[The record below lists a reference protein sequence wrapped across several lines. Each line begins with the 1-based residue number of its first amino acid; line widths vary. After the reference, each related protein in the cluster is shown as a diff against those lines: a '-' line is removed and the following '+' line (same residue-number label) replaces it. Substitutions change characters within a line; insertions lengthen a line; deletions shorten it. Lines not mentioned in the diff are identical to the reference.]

1 MGGARLGALAA
12 IGGAVD
18 VEPRNGTNE
27 NAYLHTAA
35 MSEPREASEAPA
47 ALRALLRVPLFY
59 KILIANAGI
68 VILGAVV
75 GTVATVEYL
84 RAEPGHS
91 TLWLIAALALA
102 GVAASVL
109 VNAAILRLALSP
121 LRLLEETAARVQ
133 QGDLDARA
141 PLSPIS
147 DRELER
153 ITRTFNS
160 MLDNLA
166 SFRRRL
172 RDIAARALEAEEE
185 ERKRI
190 ARELHDDT
198 AQRLAA
204 LLLRIRVAR
213 SARDPAARETLLE
226 EVRTELGA
234 TIEGVRRFARGLRP
248 PALEELGLVP
258 ALEAHARGL
267 EDSLGLSVR
276 IEADPL
282 DGLLSPQAELALYR
296 IVQEAL
302 SNVARHAQAEWAQVR
317 LARADGGVTATVED
331 DGEGFAVAEV
341 MAREGRGLGLFGMQE
356 RAAYLGGRVEI
367 QSRPGA
373 GTRVSAQIPGAA
385 EEGRS

>member
-1 MGGARLGALAA
+1 
-12 IGGAVD
+12 
-18 VEPRNGTNE
+18 
-27 NAYLHTAA
+27 

>member
-1 MGGARLGALAA
+1 
-12 IGGAVD
+12 
-18 VEPRNGTNE
+18 
-27 NAYLHTAA
+27 
-35 MSEPREASEAPA
+35 MSEAHEGSEAPA
-47 ALRALLRVPLFY
+47 LVRALLRIPLFY
-59 KILIANAGI
+59 KILIANAVI
-68 VILGAVV
+68 VVLGAVL
-75 GTVATVEYL
+75 GTAATIEYL

-91 TLWLIAALALA
+91 TLWLIALLALG
-102 GVAASVL
+102 GVVASVL
-109 VNAAILRLALSP
+109 VNAGILRLALSP

-141 PLSPIS
+141 PASPIA

-153 ITRTFNS
+153 LTRTFNS

-166 SFRRRL
+166 VFRQRL

-213 SARDPAARETLLE
+213 SASDPAARDALLE

-234 TIEGVRRFARGLRP
+234 TIEAVRRFARGLRP

-258 ALEAHARGL
+258 ALEAHARRL
-267 EDSLGLSVR
+267 EDSAGLRVQ

-282 DGLLSPQAELALYR
+282 EGLLSPQAELALYR

-302 SNVARHAQAEWAQVR
+302 SNVARHAGAERALVR
-317 LARADGGVTATVED
+317 LTRMDGWVTATVED
-331 DGEGFAVAEV
+331 DGRGFAVAEV
-341 MAREGRGLGLFGMQE
+341 MAHERRGLGLFGMQE
-356 RAAYLGGRVEI
+356 RAVYLGGRVEI
-367 QSRPGA
+367 DSRPGA
-373 GTRVSAQIPGAA
+373 GTRVRAEIPGAA
-385 EEGRS
+385 AEGGC

>member
-1 MGGARLGALAA
+1 M
-12 IGGAVD
+12 
-18 VEPRNGTNE
+18 
-27 NAYLHTAA
+27 
-35 MSEPREASEAPA
+35 
-47 ALRALLRVPLFY
+47 RALLRIPLFY

-68 VILGAVV
+68 VVLGAVV
-75 GTVATVEYL
+75 GTAATVEYL

-109 VNAAILRLALSP
+109 VNAGILRLALSP

-133 QGDLDARA
+133 KGDLDARA

-153 ITRTFNS
+153 LTRTFNS

-166 SFRRRL
+166 VFRRRL

-204 LLLRIRVAR
+204 LLLRIRIAR
-213 SARDPAARETLLE
+213 SASDPAARDALLE
-226 EVRTELGA
+226 ELRAELGD
-234 TIEGVRRFARGLRP
+234 TLEGVRRFARGLRP

-258 ALEAHARGL
+258 ALEANARRL
-267 EDSLGLSVR
+267 EDSAGLRVS

-282 DGLLSPQAELALYR
+282 EGLLSPQAELALYR

-302 SNVARHAQAEWAQVR
+302 SNAARHAKAERAHVR
-317 LARADGGVTATVED
+317 LARTGGGVTATVED
-331 DGEGFAVAEV
+331 DGQGFSVTEV

-356 RAAYLGGRVEI
+356 RAAYLGGSVEI
-367 QSRPGA
+367 GSRPGA
-373 GTRVSAQIPGAA
+373 GTRVRAEIPGAA
-385 EEGRS
+385 EEAPI